1 MSEVVQAWGEMLRAM
16 GRLETCHCLAR
27 DRHAWVQAGGAA
39 KAGAPIKARVLDI
52 SKKDG
57 VVDLSLKP
65 ALTAAGTK
73 KAAEALAS
81 TEASPAAFSC
91 ASSMRVCMTSGRP
104 QKEACACAS

>member
-1 MSEVVQAWGEMLRAM
+1 M
-16 GRLETCHCLAR
+16 
-27 DRHAWVQAGGAA
+27 QAGGSA

-73 KAAEALAS
+73 KAAKALAS
-81 TEASPAAFSC
+81 MEASPVASSC
-91 ASSMRVCMTSGRP
+91 ASSARACMDSSGRYRSV
-104 QKEACACAS
+104 CALARPV

>member
-1 MSEVVQAWGEMLRAM
+1 M
-16 GRLETCHCLAR
+16 H
-27 DRHAWVQAGGAA
+27 DWVQAGGAA

-73 KAAEALAS
+73 KAAKALAS
-81 TEASPAAFSC
+81 MEASPAASIC
-91 ASSMRVCMTSGRP
+91 ALRAEVCIRLSRP
-104 QKEACACAS
+104 RKGACTLPHRPRAILYDTVRCTFC

>member
-1 MSEVVQAWGEMLRAM
+1 M
-16 GRLETCHCLAR
+16 
-27 DRHAWVQAGGAA
+27 QAGGAA

-73 KAAEALAS
+73 KAAKALAS
-81 TEASPAAFSC
+81 MEASPALHSC
-91 ASSMRVCMTSGRP
+91 ASEDCENPHQGVCTPVHLLAAKPARH
-104 QKEACACAS
+104 AIVV